1 MAPVLTSALRLSGS
15 CSLCTDLQFLVSPLQ
30 GALGVGQHR
39 QQGGQEKVPRVE
51 EEKRGGRDDEES
63 RGGRTRVEE
72 RGVSGEGRS
81 EGRRGGGRG
90 GALSLREEE
99 TESQLDRRDEER
111 RENSALNCHR
121 LLHTPVGGGLQGV
134 AVSPQGDHGPPDGHQ
149 ARLLLPQVTCEALR
163 GHQGSVH
170 LKSHNNRRTAR
181 YTPPSLSAN
190 HPLYAPPPPTLWSN
204 QMSASGGP
212 PSRLGWP
219 ALIG

>member
-1 MAPVLTSALRLSGS
+1 
-15 CSLCTDLQFLVSPLQ
+15 
-30 GALGVGQHR
+30 
-39 QQGGQEKVPRVE
+39 VE

-121 LLHTPVGGGLQGV
+121 SLETERQVGQLPSGW
-134 AVSPQGDHGPPDGHQ
+134 STN
-149 ARLLLPQVTCEALR
+149 RLVNEQVGQLPS
-163 GHQGSVH
+163 G
-170 LKSHNNRRTAR
+170 
-181 YTPPSLSAN
+181 
-190 HPLYAPPPPTLWSN
+190 WST
-204 QMSASGGP
+204 SI
-212 PSRLGWP
+212 RLVN
-219 ALIG
+219 